1 MRRSRA
7 RRREQ
12 RPEEGSYASSLPA
25 EDAGFLHSGSGLTL
39 LPGSQVPK
47 VEGVENA
54 SSRPHGAVSDG
65 DEQEYDSPKQRRSV
79 RLAAR
84 HAGSTTELALETRRT
99 RSAAS
104 SPALHISSSDYGSD
118 QGKRNRRN
126 TDLPQSTIPSSNTI
140 PSPATG
146 ITFSSIASVSLP
158 IASSTD
164 IHTRTSDLGC
174 QLPSVE
180 LETMSLFNMGNQS
193 LGLPASD
200 RMAYPPTSLQSPFQQ
215 PYQAPPQMA
224 PQPPF
229 QPQFQPP
236 IQPNTNTNYAAT
248 CNGSSGN
255 VVHASEADQGILWR
269 RMSEAI
275 AHRDQVIK
283 SFQNDRGAMEVEIK
297 RLNNDKIN
305 MTHELRR
312 LMDKTRM
319 LENYHLQKDRLQEL
333 CGPSFEP
340 PPRGPDVS
348 QPHIQHAIEA
358 PGDGSNPFVPQ
369 MQNSIADN
377 HLFVAMQRAAEQ
389 RDRQLAQLYEEMA
402 RVRSERDHYKANAEK
417 AAAYIKNITAMNAA
431 ATKATPAKP
440 DGRTALEILSSFRVQ
455 TPQPPPRAISAQEQ
469 APEPSDPKAV
479 APAQLDSPVPSASEA
494 HMASAALSV
503 NTIPSVPT
511 GLPLSAAESKA
522 AALSVPG
529 QHSASS
535 SQQHVTIDLTTED
548 QSPSIVS
555 NPSTGGTASGPDIGD
570 SSAST
575 GLGTDD
581 APKHIPYAWLG
592 HHPESKEPHP
602 RGWKNIESTPAAMLQ
617 KRLASGLVEPVT
629 ARNGKQ
635 KANEAAGKPTKGNK
649 RRKGMDTAED
659 RPAKK
664 QRLGENHIR
673 DASIASSATDNADG
687 SFTSTYAPE
696 SDGLDEEMD
705 RLFAMDDDS
714 ELANSQA
721 DTSLLAATTDDNCP
735 STSTI
740 TEISDLL
747 AEEIE
752 RALAE
757 GSSDASEPLGAADGR
772 GALPG
777 PVATFHAGDSGDV
790 SSNSNSSDE
799 CPRCGLDIVHRR
811 ERCPFENDGMDDLF
825 GDGENDSA

>member
-12 RPEEGSYASSLPA
+12 RPKEGSYASSLPA

-47 VEGVENA
+47 IEGVENA

-65 DEQEYDSPKQRRSV
+65 DEQEYNSPKQRRSV

-84 HAGSTTELALETRRT
+84 HAGSTTKLALETRRA
-99 RSAAS
+99 RSVAS

-126 TDLPQSTIPSSNTI
+126 TDLPQSATPFSNTI
-140 PSPATG
+140 PSPATS

-164 IHTRTSDLGC
+164 FHTRSSDLGC

-180 LETMSLFNMGNQS
+180 LETMSLFNMGNHS
-193 LGLPASD
+193 VGLPASD
-200 RMAYPPTSLQSPFQQ
+200 RTAYPPTSLQSPFQQ

-224 PQPPF
+224 PQLPF
-229 QPQFQPP
+229 QPRFQPP

-248 CNGSSGN
+248 SNGSSGN
-255 VVHASEADQGILWR
+255 VVHPSEADQGILWR

-283 SFQNDRGAMEVEIK
+283 SLQNDKGAMEVEIK

-319 LENYHLQKDRLQEL
+319 LETYHLQKDRLQEL
-333 CGPSFEP
+333 CGPSFES
-340 PPRGPDVS
+340 PPRGPDLS

-358 PGDGSNPFVPQ
+358 PGDRSNPFVPQ

-377 HLFVAMQRAAEQ
+377 QLLVAMQRAAEQ

-417 AAAYIKNITAMNAA
+417 AATYIKNITAMNAA
-431 ATKATPAKP
+431 ATKATSAKP
-440 DGRTALEILSSFRVQ
+440 DGRTALEILSTFRVQ
-455 TPQPPPRAISAQEQ
+455 TPQPPPRATSAQEQ
-469 APEPSDPKAV
+469 APKPSDPQAV
-479 APAQLDSPVPSASEA
+479 APVQLDSPVPSASEA
-494 HMASAALSV
+494 HMASTALSV
-503 NTIPSVPT
+503 KTVPSVPT
-511 GLPLSAAESKA
+511 GLPISAAQSKA
-522 AALSVPG
+522 AASSIPA

-535 SQQHVTIDLTTED
+535 SQQNVTIDLTTED
-548 QSPSIVS
+548 PSPSIVS
-555 NPSTGGTASGPDIGD
+555 NLSTGPTASGPDIGD
-570 SSAST
+570 SSALT
-575 GLGTDD
+575 ALGTDV

-617 KRLASGLVEPVT
+617 KRLDSGSIEPVT
-629 ARNGKQ
+629 ARKGKE
-635 KANEAAGKPTKGNK
+635 KAEKAAEKPTTGNK
-649 RRKGMDTAED
+649 RRKSKDTAED

-664 QRLGENHIR
+664 QRLRKNHLRHTPIPG
-673 DASIASSATDNADG
+673 SATDNTDE
-687 SFTSTYAPE
+687 SSTSTDALE

-705 RLFAMDDDS
+705 RLFAMGDDS
-714 ELANSQA
+714 ELADSQA
-721 DTSLLAATTDDNCP
+721 DTSILAAPTNDNCP

-740 TEISDLL
+740 TEISDFL

-790 SSNSNSSDE
+790 LNNSNSSDK
-799 CPRCGLDIVHRR
+799 CPRCGLDIVHGG

-825 GDGENDSA
+825 EDGEDD